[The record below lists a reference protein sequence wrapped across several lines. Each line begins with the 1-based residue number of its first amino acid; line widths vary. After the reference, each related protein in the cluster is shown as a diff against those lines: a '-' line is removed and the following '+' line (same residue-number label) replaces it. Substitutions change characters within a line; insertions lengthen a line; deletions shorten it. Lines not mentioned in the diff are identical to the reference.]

1 MDLLD
6 LTPKSNTVEVNL
18 VHPNTGDPLLND
30 DGSSMWVEV
39 YAMHSPEYKKIN
51 HAKIN
56 ERLNRKSKEVDYADI
71 EEATIEILASV
82 TKAWNITYKKECP
95 KPTLKN
101 AREVYEKVFWIREQI
116 DHALNNSLDF
126 TKG

>member
-6 LTPKSNTVEVNL
+6 LTPTSNTVEVNL
-18 VHPNTGDPLLND
+18 VHPNTGEPILND
-30 DGSSMWVEV
+30 DGSTMWVEV
-39 YAMHSPEYKKIN
+39 YALHSPEYKKAN

-56 ERLNRKSKEVDYADI
+56 ERLNSKVKEVDYSDI
-71 EEATIEILASV
+71 EAATIDILASV
-82 TKAWNITYKKECP
+82 TKSWNITYKKECP

-116 DHALNNSLDF
+116 DTALNNSLDF

>member
-18 VHPNTGDPLLND
+18 VHPNTGDPIMND

-56 ERLNRKSKEVDYADI
+56 ERLNRKSKEVDFADI

-82 TKAWNITYKKECP
+82 TKRGTS
-95 KPTLKN
+95 PTRKN
-101 AREVYEKVFWIREQI
+101 APSP
-116 DHALNNSLDF
+116 H
-126 TKG
+126 

>member
-6 LTPKSNTVEVNL
+6 LTPTSNTVEINL
-18 VHPNTGDPLLND
+18 VHPNTGAPLMND

-39 YAMHSPEYKKIN
+39 YAMHSPEYKKVN

-56 ERLNRKSKEVDYADI
+56 ERLNSKNKEVDYADI
-71 EEATIEILASV
+71 EDATIDILASV
-82 TKAWNITYKKECP
+82 TKAWNITYRKECP

-116 DHALNNSLDF
+116 DSGLNNSLDF

>member
-6 LTPKSNTVEVNL
+6 LTPTSNTVEINL

-30 DGSSMWVEV
+30 DGSTMWVEV
-39 YAMHSPEYKKIN
+39 YAMHSPEYKKVN

-71 EEATIEILASV
+71 EDATIEILSSV
-82 TKAWNITYKKECP
+82 TKAWNITYNKECP
-95 KPTLKN
+95 KPTQKN
-101 AREVYEKVFWIREQI
+101 SREVYEKVFWIREQI
-116 DHALNNSLDF
+116 DAGLNNSLDF